1 MARHAPIGFCSATL
15 AACVLGTLAFAQQA
29 EAPLPS
35 LLAPKKT
42 EPTPAQPS
50 RPEAPRRVRAISPE
64 VAAQLAAS
72 APKFTPP
79 PPKAEPKPEPKT
91 EEQLVDMRDIDK
103 PRNAIIR
110 LPKYIVREPTPPV
123 FTERA
128 INTQKGLTAIAMSRY
143 ISETDR
149 ALNRFTIPLFGT
161 STEKRALAMY
171 AEDERLK
178 NMAEMKDTAR
188 AAAQSD
194 PEQGTYILRE
204 SQKTYMRTSDF
215 GWRGD
220 SSK

>member
-1 MARHAPIGFCSATL
+1 MARHAPIGLFSITL
-15 AACVLGTLAFAQQA
+15 AACMIGAVALGQT
-29 EAPLPS
+29 ESPTPS
-35 LLAPKKT
+35 LLAPKKA
-42 EPTPAQPS
+42 EPASTQTAP
-50 RPEAPRRVRAISPE
+50 REAPRRVRAISPE

-72 APKFTPP
+72 APKYTPA
-79 PPKAEPKPEPKT
+79 PPKPAPAPKV
-91 EEQLVDMRDIDK
+91 EESLVDMRDVDK
-103 PRNAIIR
+103 PRNNIIR
-110 LPKYIVREPTPPV
+110 LPKYIVREATPPV

-161 STEKRALAMY
+161 SAEKRAMTMY
-171 AEDERLK
+171 AEDERLN

-194 PEQGTYILRE
+194 PAQGSYILRE
-204 SQKTYMRTSDF
+204 SQKTYMRTNDF
-215 GWRGD
+215 GWRSG